1 VADSNP
7 YSPPSANVSDS
18 AAHSPLEIDR
28 LNRIASGQRLMI
40 IAILVA
46 LSANLLVPFVGGF
59 ALVISFGASVASIV
73 GAVRLAHALGSP
85 GAVCFLFAVLMLVP
99 VVNLVLILIMSMRA
113 TRALRAAGY
122 QVGLLGAKARA
133 EAQTIAARTE
143 PVLPRD

>member
-1 VADSNP
+1 LADSNP
-7 YSPPSANVSDS
+7 YSPPGANVSDV
-18 AAHSPLEIDR
+18 AAGSPREIDR

-46 LSANLLVPFVGGF
+46 LSANLLVPFIGGF

-73 GAVRLAHALGSP
+73 GVVRLAHALGSP

-99 VVNLVLILIMSMRA
+99 VVNLVLILVMSMRA

-122 QVGLLGAKARA
+122 QVGLLGAKAR
-133 EAQTIAARTE
+133 EAAPDVAARIE
-143 PVLPRD
+143 PVLPRE